1 MNGKIT
7 AKTRVQT
14 YKDAIE
20 HAVDSLPW
28 SDRQRENALR
38 AFGYFVL
45 SRVRDEEWVLSVLV
59 GLVHIVEHILNTN
72 HQQYYAMRVN
82 VGVMKNEW
90 KRKTK
95 MVWDRI
101 KKITSIRRYCR
112 KFRRITFAFPQEI
125 RGRGVFT
132 SLRSKT
138 YPFTPLLC
146 IGVFLIVTC
155 YKNFL

>member
-45 SRVRDEEWVLSVLV
+45 SRVRDEE
-59 GLVHIVEHILNTN
+59 
-72 HQQYYAMRVN
+72 
-82 VGVMKNEW
+82 
-90 KRKTK
+90 
-95 MVWDRI
+95 
-101 KKITSIRRYCR
+101 
-112 KFRRITFAFPQEI
+112 
-125 RGRGVFT
+125 
-132 SLRSKT
+132 
-138 YPFTPLLC
+138 
-146 IGVFLIVTC
+146 
-155 YKNFL
+155 